1 MNEDDIR
8 TVGPDDFDGDLPKRI
23 DREEMEHL
31 PVAGSPE
38 WKQIQNESAKLK
50 MVEHTF
56 LTTPDMLPQMTF
68 IGAHE
73 AHLLATMM
81 TFDEMTLPGYKVGS
95 AFRVWTHHFLS
106 LRRSVHG
113 KHVKE
118 AYKMS
123 EAGMLT
129 EEDKPSGTAMEL
141 GD

>member
-1 MNEDDIR
+1 MEDDIR
-8 TVGPDDFDGDLPKRI
+8 EVRAED
-23 DREEMEHL
+23 MEHL

-38 WKQIQNESAKLK
+38 WRQIQNESAKVK

-68 IGAHE
+68 IGPHE

-81 TFDEMTLPGYKVGS
+81 TFDDMTKDDYVLGS
-95 AFRVWTHHFLS
+95 AFRRWTHYFLS
-106 LRRSVHG
+106 LRRSVGG

-118 AYKMS
+118 AYKLS

-129 EEDKPSGTAMEL
+129 EEEKPSGTALEFQ
-141 GD
+141 